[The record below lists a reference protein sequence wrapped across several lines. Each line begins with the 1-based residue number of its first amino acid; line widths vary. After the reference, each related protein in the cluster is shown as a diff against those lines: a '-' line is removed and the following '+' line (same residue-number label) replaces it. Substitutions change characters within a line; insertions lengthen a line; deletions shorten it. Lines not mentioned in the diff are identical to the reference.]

1 MDFLVRYMNEL
12 WSLLVDTGWWLLAG
26 LLFAGAV
33 HAFFPTGW
41 LSKHLGKRGLGSVA
55 KASAAGIVMPLC
67 SCSVIPVAAGLRRGG
82 ASKGASAAFAI
93 STPQTGEESIPLT
106 WALLGPVFAIVR
118 PIVAI
123 LTALVAGVLIDGLA
137 GDTKKPASEPGGA
150 GPAPKACCGG
160 GAKVIEAPKTV
171 SLGVASCC
179 GGGGGG
185 EKAEAVP
192 APEPAKSH
200 SCCSHEE
207 SVAAKAGIGAK
218 LRSALRYGLVTL
230 PVDLA
235 PWLAVGF
242 LLSALIAAGVPE
254 GWIESNIGT
263 GIVPMLAMLVVGL
276 PLYIC
281 ATSSTPLVY
290 TLVAAGL
297 SPGAALV
304 LLLAGP
310 ATNFAT
316 MAWTLRDLGV
326 KATAIYLVSIAGV
339 ALGAGLLL
347 DALALDVIR
356 SAVADTH
363 AGHDHA
369 AVSVAAGVGGAVL
382 AVLLLGALAKRG
394 YDGLVAR
401 RDDTGDSE
409 AGSHPSSPHAE
420 HAHA

>member
-1 MDFLVRYMNEL
+1 MDFLVRYIEAL

-33 HAFFPTGW
+33 HAFVPTGW
-41 LSKHLGKRGLGSVA
+41 LSKHLGKRGIGSVA
-55 KASAAGIVMPLC
+55 KASLSGILMPLC

-123 LTALVAGVLIDGLA
+123 LTGVVAGVLIDALGEDGAKKTTGTMAPA
-137 GDTKKPASEPGGA
+137 GDG
-150 GPAPKACCGG
+150 PKACCGG
-160 GAKVIEAPKTV
+160 GQAVAPAPKTV

-179 GGGGGG
+179 GGGGQ
-185 EKAEAVP
+185 KAEAVP
-192 APEPAKSH
+192 APEPAKAH
-200 SCCSHEE
+200 TCCSHEP
-207 SVAAKAGIGAK
+207 AAPAKAGIGAK
-218 LRSALRYGLVTL
+218 LASTLRYGLVTL

-242 LLSALIAAGVPE
+242 LLSALVAAGVPD
-254 GWIESNIGT
+254 GWIASNIGT

-316 MAWTLRDLGV
+316 MAWAIRDLGV
-326 KATAIYLVSIAGV
+326 KATVIYLASIAGV

-356 SAVADTH
+356 AAVAETH
-363 AGHDHA
+363 AAHDHG
-369 AVSVAAGVGGAVL
+369 AVSIAAGVGGAVL
-382 AVLLLGALAKRG
+382 AALLLGALAKRG
-394 YDGLVAR
+394 YDALASRGGGAA
-401 RDDTGDSE
+401 DAPTDG
-409 AGSHPSSPHAE
+409 PHAE

>member
-1 MDFLVRYMNEL
+1 MDFLVRYVEAL

-26 LLFAGAV
+26 LLFAGLV
-33 HAFFPTGW
+33 HAFVPTGW
-41 LSKHLGKRGLGSVA
+41 LSRHLGKRGLASVA
-55 KASAAGIVMPLC
+55 KASGAGILMPLC

-123 LTALVAGVLIDGLA
+123 LTGLVAGVLIDALGEGGGRKPSSTAPA
-137 GDTKKPASEPGGA
+137 GES
-150 GPAPKACCGG
+150 PKACCGG
-160 GAKVIEAPKTV
+160 GKRAMEAPKTV

-179 GGGGGG
+179 SAGG
-185 EKAEAVP
+185 EARAEAVP
-192 APEPAKSH
+192 APEPAKSD
-200 SCCSHEE
+200 SCCSHEP
-207 SVAAKAGIGAK
+207 AGPAKTGTGAK
-218 LRSALRYGLVTL
+218 LASTLRYGLVTL

-242 LLSALIAAGVPE
+242 LLSALVAAGVPQ
-254 GWIESNIGT
+254 GWIASNIGT
-263 GIVPMLAMLVVGL
+263 GVVPMLAMLLVGL

-316 MAWTLRDLGV
+316 VAWAIRDLGAR
-326 KATAIYLVSIAGV
+326 ATVIYLVSIAGV

-356 SAVADTH
+356 AAVAETH
-363 AGHDHA
+363 AGHDHL
-369 AVSVAAGVGGAVL
+369 AVSLVAGVGGAAL
-382 AVLLLGALAKRG
+382 AALLVGALAKRG
-394 YDGLVAR
+394 YDALASR
-401 RDDTGDSE
+401 RGAVVD
-409 AGSHPSSPHAE
+409 AGPGGPHAE